1 MKKTTLWFIIENDK
15 IMLAM
20 KKRWF
25 GAGWYNGV
33 GGKVEKWETI
43 QQAMIRE
50 AKEEINIDIL
60 DLEYIWVL
68 NFYFDE
74 NQDWNQS
81 VYVYFIKK
89 YTWEIQESE
98 EMKPFWFSLKQIPYD
113 KMWEDDKI
121 WLKWFLE
128 WDRNIKYNFYF
139 NKAGKLRDYEEEVLW
154 L

>member
-15 IMLAM
+15 ITLAM

-33 GGKVEKWETI
+33 GGKVEEWETI

-74 NQDWNQS
+74 KEDWNQS

-89 YTWEIQESE
+89 YNWEIQESE
-98 EMKPFWFSLKQIPYD
+98 EMKPYWFSLKEIPYD

-121 WLKWFLE
+121 WLKWVLE

-139 NKAGKLRDYEEEVLW
+139 NKDGKLRDYDKVL
-154 L
+154 

>member
-50 AKEEINIDIL
+50 AKEEISIDIL

-89 YTWEIQESE
+89 YNWEIQESE
-98 EMKPFWFSLKQIPYD
+98 EMKPYWFSLKEIPYD

-121 WLKWFLE
+121 WLKW
-128 WDRNIKYNFYF
+128 
-139 NKAGKLRDYEEEVLW
+139 VL
-154 L
+154 